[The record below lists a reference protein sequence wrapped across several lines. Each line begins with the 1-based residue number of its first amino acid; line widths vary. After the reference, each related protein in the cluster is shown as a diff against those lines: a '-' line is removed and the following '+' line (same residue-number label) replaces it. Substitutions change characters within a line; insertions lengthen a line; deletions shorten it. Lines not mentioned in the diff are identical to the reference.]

1 MNGDPTK
8 WGDRYSATATT
19 RPDFPTVDVH
29 SHLKVPEA
37 AKLAQPHLRPED
49 DPRAVFSSEETTR
62 LNQAFHASV
71 DDKFTDPETRLADMD
86 AMGID
91 VQMVALAPPQFFYA
105 LPHDVSVEVATLQND
120 RIAQLVADNPQRF
133 APVGTL
139 PLRHPAAA
147 VREAHRIHALGFRAV
162 EIGADVAGLDLDN
175 PEFEPVWAAMG
186 ELGLVAVMHP
196 AGFTD
201 AARLTEYYLVNII
214 GIPLSSTLAVSRLI
228 LGGVFARQPGLRML
242 VMHGGGYLPLALARL
257 DHAFRHRPEL
267 RHHIDVLPS
276 EYRGQLFF
284 DTTVF
289 DPSTIESLVAHFGAD
304 HVLMG
309 TDYPFD
315 MGEGDPL
322 ALLARTSLSD
332 EERELVAGR
341 NATRLFGLG
350 SGAPGMDTRRGS
362 A

>member
-1 MNGDPTK
+1 MSGDPTT
-8 WGDRYSATATT
+8 WGERYAATAVT
-19 RPDFPTVDVH
+19 RPEFRTVDVH
-29 SHLKVPEA
+29 SHLKVPA
-37 AKLAQPHLRPED
+37 SAKIAQPHLRPED
-49 DPRAVFSSEETTR
+49 DPRAVFSSEETKR

-71 DDKFTDPETRLADMD
+71 DDKFTDPEIRLADMD

-105 LPHDVSVEVATLQND
+105 LPRDAAVEVATLQND
-120 RIAQLVADNPQRF
+120 RIGQVVADNPGKF

-147 VREAHRIHALGFRAV
+147 VREAHRIHDLGFRAV
-162 EIGADVAGLDLDN
+162 EIGADVAGVDLDD
-175 PEFEPVWAAMG
+175 PEFEPVWAA
-186 ELGLVAVMHP
+186 LGNLEVVAVMHP

-228 LGGVFARQPGLRML
+228 LGGVFARHPGLRML

-267 RHHIDVLPS
+267 RHHIEAPPS
-276 EYRGQLFF
+276 EFRGQLFF

-322 ALLARTSLSD
+322 ALLGRTTLSD
-332 EERELVAGR
+332 DEFELVAGG
-341 NATRLFGLG
+341 NATHLFGLG
-350 SGAPGMDTRRGS
+350 S
-362 A
+362 